1 MVARR
6 TYLLP
11 TARAILDGILRL
23 HLNLAADTFGGRG
36 RVDRMDMVT
45 RQATALALEI
55 LILELGVGGQL
66 VAQVGGAVLVP
77 GGSAQCCRVLRPSHI
92 KLKERV
98 NRA

>member
-1 MVARR
+1 
-6 TYLLP
+6 
-11 TARAILDGILRL
+11 
-23 HLNLAADTFGGRG
+23 
-36 RVDRMDMVT
+36 MDMVM

-55 LILELGVGGQL
+55 LELGICSKL

-77 GGSAQCCRVLRPSHI
+77 GGSAQSCRVFWPSHI